1 VRITGSHTIDVA
13 RQELWDA
20 LHDPDLLRRSLPG
33 CSALHGHEAGR
44 YTATVHVDV
53 PCVAGLYHADLVVQE
68 REAPVALTIAGSL
81 LGEPGSG
88 RGRARLDLEGDGDQ
102 TTIRYDVDAEVVGAA
117 ARVGR
122 RLLESAVQRTIAHHL
137 DAVAAEIGDV
147 AAEIGGVEAGTSS
160 EGLLDGEA
168 SASPPSEAA
177 SGGGDVRSRHDEVAA
192 PEPVTV
198 TFAPARLRRG
208 WLVTVAVATAA
219 AIGAYLLG
227 RRSAR

>member
-1 VRITGSHTIDVA
+1 MRIIGSHTVDVA
-13 RQELWDA
+13 RQELWDG
-20 LHDPDLLRRSLPG
+20 LHDPELLRRSLPG

-53 PCVAGLYHADLVVQE
+53 PCVAGLYHADLVIEE
-68 REAPVALTIAGSL
+68 REAPGALTIAGSL

-122 RLLESAVQRTIAHHL
+122 RLLESAVQRTIALHL
-137 DAVAAEIGDV
+137 DAVAAEIGGTEV
-147 AAEIGGVEAGTSS
+147 GAGS
-160 EGLLDGEA
+160 GNLLHGEA
-168 SASPPSEAA
+168 SAAPPSAA
-177 SGGGDVRSRHDEVAA
+177 PSGRDGDRSRHDEAPA

-208 WLVTVAVATAA
+208 WLVTVVVAA
-219 AIGAYLLG
+219 AAAAGAYLLG